1 MFYGERRYI
10 RGIGASCRGGGA
22 IAGVFS
28 GVEPT
33 GRRSAGCGVSLLDE
47 DCGYHRERQGTG
59 TIRHFQVTSSRYM
72 TKYGPITVTV
82 ETTKGRI
89 RRLETQTSSAQP
101 AAKDKEKPMVLGVHF
116 TLPHAPRSIFPYRPP
131 RPRSGNAT
139 IKTFN
144 TVSESVSGVLLG
156 KMEGKL
162 DNAESGGQ
170 EKQNE
175 TMQKVSH
182 TYPDGRLPNPA
193 ARPTSPA
200 SSSSPGP
207 VHPVLP
213 SLSTPRPRPH
223 CESGRRTTPAS
234 CTRRGALSSSV
245 FPGAIM
251 RTPLGELMGTS
262 LKLWV

>member
-1 MFYGERRYI
+1 M
-10 RGIGASCRGGGA
+10 
-22 IAGVFS
+22 
-28 GVEPT
+28 
-33 GRRSAGCGVSLLDE
+33 
-47 DCGYHRERQGTG
+47 
-59 TIRHFQVTSSRYM
+59 
-72 TKYGPITVTV
+72 VTV

-101 AAKDKEKPMVLGVHF
+101 AAKAKEKPMVLGIYF
-116 TLPHAPRSIFPYRPP
+116 TLPHAPQPKFPYRLP

-139 IKTFN
+139 NKTLS
-144 TVSESVSGVLLG
+144 TVSESVLLG
-156 KMEGKL
+156 KMESKP
-162 DNAESGGQ
+162 DDAESGGQ

-193 ARPTSPA
+193 ACPTSPT

-207 VHPVLP
+207 VHSMLP
-213 SLSTPRPRPH
+213 SLSTPCPRPH
-223 CESGRRTTPAS
+223 CESGRRPPTPTPAS

-251 RTPLGELMGTS
+251 RTPLGELMGMS